1 MRLNVSKDGLQQCGP
16 GRLFQIVLQI
26 IVANVIFNEVLS
38 ITFLWYGVFSLQTP
52 TKSLFSMIFRK
63 QNGTCY
69 IKSNKTHC
77 YSFVLQER
85 LYSI

>member
-1 MRLNVSKDGLQQCGP
+1 MRLDVSKDGCNNVAQGDF
-16 GRLFQIVLQI
+16 FQIVLQI